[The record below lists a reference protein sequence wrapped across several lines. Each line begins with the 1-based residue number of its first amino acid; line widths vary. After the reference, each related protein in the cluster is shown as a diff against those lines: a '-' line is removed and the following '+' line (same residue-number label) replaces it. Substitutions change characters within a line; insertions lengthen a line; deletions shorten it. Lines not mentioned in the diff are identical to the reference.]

1 MSTGDLKDLT
11 QRVEQIEADLA
22 QLKLDNAK
30 GKVANALG
38 EIRSK
43 EDLEKLRLALKA
55 LISKQFESAKS
66 AEPSKQQPIRMQAN
80 QFQAYANTEIGVHK
94 ATLDEAELDRQLQ
107 SEAVDVTLPPVKP
120 RLGAIHPVSQVMEEL
135 AAIFGEMGFSVEE
148 GPDIETDFNNFTAL
162 NFPPNH
168 PARETHDTFFMDAR
182 DEKGDRRVLRTHTSP
197 VQVRTML
204 KQKPPIRMICMGRTF
219 RKDSDATH
227 TPMFHQIEGLVIDET
242 TSMADLKSVLI
253 AAIKAFF
260 EVDDVRLRFRP
271 HHFPFTEPSAEVDVG
286 CDRSGGTIKIG
297 AGDDWLEIL
306 GSGMVHPN
314 VLRNCGVDPE
324 KYQGYAFGM
333 GIDRLAMLKYG
344 MPDLRPF
351 FDADVRWLKHYGF
364 SPYLLPGL
372 AQGVG

>member
-1 MSTGDLKDLT
+1 MSNSDLQSLEREVLARAEAANDEASLEALRVELFGKQGSISALMKNLGSMSPDERKTYGAALNVLKDKIT
-11 QRVEQIEADLA
+11 ETIVTKKAALA
-22 QLKLDNAK
+22 
-30 GKVANALG
+30 
-38 EIRSK
+38 
-43 EDLEKLRLALKA
+43 
-55 LISKQFESAKS
+55 
-66 AEPSKQQPIRMQAN
+66 
-80 QFQAYANTEIGVHK
+80 
-94 ATLDEAELDRQLQ
+94 EAELDRQLQ

-120 RLGAIHPVSQVMEEL
+120 RLGTIHPVSQVMEEL
-135 AAIFGEMGFSVEE
+135 AQIFGEMGFALEE

-162 NFPPNH
+162 NFPPKH
-168 PARETHDTFFMDAR
+168 PARETHDTFFMNAR
-182 DEKGDRRVLRTHTSP
+182 DEKGERKVLRTHTSP

-242 TSMADLKSVLI
+242 STMADLKSVLI
-253 AAIKAFF
+253 AAIKAYF

-286 CDRSGGTIKIG
+286 CDRSGGQIKIG
-297 AGDDWLEIL
+297 TGEDWLEIL
-306 GSGMVHPN
+306 GCGMVHPN
-314 VLRNCGVDPE
+314 VLKQCGLDSE

-344 MPDLRPF
+344 MPDLRDF
-351 FDADVRWLKHYGF
+351 FAADTRWLKHYGF

>member
-1 MSTGDLKDLT
+1 MDAQTTDLHALETDLMGRIAAASDEASLEALRVEALGKQGVISQLMRTLGQMAPEQRQAMGPKLNGLKD
-11 QRVEQIEADLA
+11 RVTEAIVTKKAALA
-22 QLKLDNAK
+22 
-30 GKVANALG
+30 
-38 EIRSK
+38 
-43 EDLEKLRLALKA
+43 
-55 LISKQFESAKS
+55 
-66 AEPSKQQPIRMQAN
+66 
-80 QFQAYANTEIGVHK
+80 
-94 ATLDEAELDRQLQ
+94 EASLDRQLRA
-107 SEAVDVTLPPVKP
+107 EAVDVTLPPVRP

-135 AAIFGEMGFSVEE
+135 ARIFGEMGFTVEE

-168 PARETHDTFFMDAR
+168 PAREQHDTFFLGR
-182 DEKGDRRVLRTHTSP
+182 DVRNDPSPDTAAAQAANPDRKLLRTHTSP

-242 TSMADLKSVLI
+242 TSMADLKGVLM
-253 AAIKAFF
+253 AFAKAFF
-260 EVDDVRLRFRP
+260 EVDDVKVRFRP
-271 HHFPFTEPSAEVDVG
+271 HHFPFTEPSAEVDIG

-297 AGDDWLEIL
+297 QGDDWLEIL

-314 VLRNCGVDPE
+314 VLKNCGIDPE

-333 GIDRLAMLKYG
+333 GVDRLAMLKYG
-344 MPDLRPF
+344 MPDLRDF
-351 FDADVRWLKHYGF
+351 FAADTRWLKHYGF

>member
-1 MSTGDLKDLT
+1 MTATNYDLAELELT
-11 QRVEQIEADLA
+11 LMGRLEAANDEAAIEAVRVE
-22 QLKLDNAK
+22 
-30 GKVANALG
+30 ALG
-38 EIRSK
+38 KQGAISVLMKNLGSMSPEERKTFGAALNGVKDKVSEAILMK
-43 EDLEKLRLALKA
+43 KAALA
-55 LISKQFESAKS
+55 
-66 AEPSKQQPIRMQAN
+66 
-80 QFQAYANTEIGVHK
+80 
-94 ATLDEAELDRQLQ
+94 EAALDRKLQ
-107 SEAVDVTLPPVKP
+107 SEALDVTLPPVKA
-120 RLGAIHPVSQVMEEL
+120 RLGLVHPVSQVMEEM
-135 AAIFGEMGFSVEE
+135 AQIFGEMGFSVEE

-162 NFPPNH
+162 NFPRNH
-168 PARETHDTFFMDAR
+168 PAREMQDTFFMNAV
-182 DEKGDRRVLRTHTSP
+182 DEHGEAKVLRTHTSP

-204 KQKPPIRMICMGRTF
+204 RQKPPIRMVCMGRTF

-242 TSMADLKSVLI
+242 TTMADLKSVLI

-286 CDRSGGTIKIG
+286 CDKSGGQIRIG

-314 VLRNCGVDPE
+314 VLKNCGIDPE
-324 KYQGYAFGM
+324 KHQGYAFGM

-344 MPDLRPF
+344 MPDLRDF
-351 FDADVRWLKHYGF
+351 FSADMRWLKHYGF
-364 SPYLLPGL
+364 NPYLLPGL

>member
-1 MSTGDLKDLT
+1 MTATTDLETLERDLLARVAAANDEAALEALRVEALGKQGSVSALMKNLGSMSPEERKEFGPKLNGLKD
-11 QRVEQIEADLA
+11 RVTEAIVVKKATLAEAALDA
-22 QLKLDNAK
+22 QLKA
-30 GKVANALG
+30 
-38 EIRSK
+38 
-43 EDLEKLRLALKA
+43 
-55 LISKQFESAKS
+55 
-66 AEPSKQQPIRMQAN
+66 
-80 QFQAYANTEIGVHK
+80 
-94 ATLDEAELDRQLQ
+94 
-107 SEAVDVTLPPVKP
+107 EAVDVTLPPVRP
-120 RLGAIHPVSQVMEEL
+120 RLGTIHPVSQVMEEL
-135 AAIFGEMGFSVEE
+135 AQIFGEMGFSVEE
-148 GPDIETDFNNFTAL
+148 GPDIESDFNNFTAL
-162 NFPPNH
+162 NFPPKH

-182 DEKGDRRVLRTHTSP
+182 DERGERKVLRTHTSP

-242 TSMADLKSVLI
+242 STMADLKSVLI
-253 AAIKAFF
+253 AAIKAYF
-260 EVDDVRLRFRP
+260 EVDDVKLRFRP

-286 CDRSGGTIKIG
+286 CDRSGGQIKIG

-314 VLRNCGVDPE
+314 VLANCGIDPE

-344 MPDLRPF
+344 MNDLRAF
-351 FDADVRWLKHYGF
+351 FDADTRWLKHYGF

-372 AQGVG
+372 AQGLG

>member
-1 MSTGDLKDLT
+1 MTTDLQSLERDLLARTAAANDEASLEALRVEALGKQGAISALMRNLGQMSPDERKSYGAALNVLKDKVTETILT
-11 QRVEQIEADLA
+11 
-22 QLKLDNAK
+22 K
-30 GKVANALG
+30 
-38 EIRSK
+38 
-43 EDLEKLRLALKA
+43 
-55 LISKQFESAKS
+55 
-66 AEPSKQQPIRMQAN
+66 
-80 QFQAYANTEIGVHK
+80 K
-94 ATLDEAELDRQLQ
+94 ATLAEAALDRQLQ
-107 SEAVDVTLPPVKP
+107 SEAVDVTLPPVRP
-120 RLGAIHPVSQVMEEL
+120 RLGTIHPVSQVMEEL
-135 AAIFGEMGFSVEE
+135 ARIFGEMGFAVEE

-162 NFPPNH
+162 NFPKNH
-168 PARETHDTFFMDAR
+168 PARETQDTFFLDAKSEDGER
-182 DEKGDRRVLRTHTSP
+182 KVLRTHTSP

-242 TSMADLKSVLI
+242 SSMADLKSVLI
-253 AAIKAFF
+253 AALKAYF
-260 EVDDVRLRFRP
+260 EIDDVRLRFRP

-286 CDRSGGTIKIG
+286 CDRSGGTVKIG

-314 VLRNCGVDPE
+314 VLKNCGIDPE
-324 KYQGYAFGM
+324 RYQGYAFGM

-344 MPDLRPF
+344 MPDLRDF
-351 FDADVRWLKHYGF
+351 FAADTRWLKHYGF

>member
-1 MSTGDLKDLT
+1 MNAQTIDLKGL
-11 QRVEQIEADLA
+11 EADLEA
-22 QLKLDNAK
+22 RITA
-30 GKVANALG
+30 ANDEASLEALRVDALG
-38 EIRSK
+38 KSGSIS
-43 EDLEKLRLALKA
+43 ALMKNLGAMSPDERKTFGAALNVLKDKITEAIVTKKA
-55 LISKQFESAKS
+55 AM
-66 AEPSKQQPIRMQAN
+66 AEVA
-80 QFQAYANTEIGVHK
+80 
-94 ATLDEAELDRQLQ
+94 LDRQLQ
-107 SEAVDVTLPPVKP
+107 SEAVDVTLPPVRP
-120 RLGAIHPVSQVMEEL
+120 RLGTIHPVSQVMEEL
-135 AAIFGEMGFSVEE
+135 ARIFGEMGFAVEE

-168 PARETHDTFFMDAR
+168 PARETQDTFFLDAR
-182 DEKGDRRVLRTHTSP
+182 DEKGERKVLRTHTSP

-219 RKDSDATH
+219 RKDWDATH

-253 AAIKAFF
+253 AALKAYF

-314 VLRNCGVDPE
+314 VLKNCGIDPD

-344 MPDLRPF
+344 MPDLRDLF
-351 FDADVRWLKHYGF
+351 ANDTRWLKHYGF

>member
-1 MSTGDLKDLT
+1 MDALTNDLEALETTLLARVEAAGDDSALEALRVEALGKQGSVSALMKNLGAMSPDERKAFGPKLNGLKDKLT
-11 QRVEQIEADLA
+11 EAIVTKKASFAEAALEA
-22 QLKLDNAK
+22 QLKA
-30 GKVANALG
+30 
-38 EIRSK
+38 
-43 EDLEKLRLALKA
+43 
-55 LISKQFESAKS
+55 
-66 AEPSKQQPIRMQAN
+66 
-80 QFQAYANTEIGVHK
+80 
-94 ATLDEAELDRQLQ
+94 
-107 SEAVDVTLPPVKP
+107 EAVDVTLPPVRP

-135 AAIFGEMGFSVEE
+135 ARIFGEMGFSVEE

-162 NFPPNH
+162 NFPPKH
-168 PARETHDTFFMDAR
+168 PARETHDTFFMAR
-182 DEKGDRRVLRTHTSP
+182 TGADQEQKVLRTHTSP

-253 AAIKAFF
+253 AAIKAYF

-286 CDRSGGTIKIG
+286 CDRSGGQIRIG
-297 AGDDWLEIL
+297 AGEDWLEIL

-314 VLRNCGVDPE
+314 VLRNCGIDPE

-344 MPDLRPF
+344 MPDLRDF
-351 FDADVRWLKHYGF
+351 FAADTRWLKHYGF

>member
-1 MSTGDLKDLT
+1 MNASTTDTEALERDLMARIAAAGDDAALEALRVEALGKQGSISGLMKTLGSMSPDERKAFGPKLNALKDKVT
-11 QRVEQIEADLA
+11 EAIVTKKAAFAEAALDA
-22 QLKLDNAK
+22 QLKA
-30 GKVANALG
+30 
-38 EIRSK
+38 
-43 EDLEKLRLALKA
+43 
-55 LISKQFESAKS
+55 
-66 AEPSKQQPIRMQAN
+66 
-80 QFQAYANTEIGVHK
+80 
-94 ATLDEAELDRQLQ
+94 
-107 SEAVDVTLPPVKP
+107 EAVDVTLPPVKP
-120 RLGAIHPVSQVMEEL
+120 RIGTIHPVSRVMEEL
-135 AAIFGEMGFSVEE
+135 AQIFGEMGFTVEE

-162 NFPPNH
+162 NFPPKH
-168 PARETHDTFFMDAR
+168 PAREMHDTFFMNATDEQGAR
-182 DEKGDRRVLRTHTSP
+182 KVLRTHTSP

-204 KQKPPIRMICMGRTF
+204 KQKPPIRMICMGRTY
-219 RKDSDATH
+219 RCDSDATH

-242 TSMADLKSVLI
+242 TSMADLKSVLV

-286 CDRSGGTIKIG
+286 CDRSGGQVKIG
-297 AGDDWLEIL
+297 AGEDWLEIL

-314 VLRNCGVDPE
+314 VLRNCGIDPE

-344 MPDLRPF
+344 MPDLRDF
-351 FDADVRWLKHYGF
+351 FAADTRWLKHYGF

>member
-1 MSTGDLKDLT
+1 MNANTTDLEALERDLVARAEAANDEASLEALRVELFGRQGSISALMKNLGSMSPDERKTFGAALNVLKDK
-11 QRVEQIEADLA
+11 I
-22 QLKLDNAK
+22 
-30 GKVANALG
+30 
-38 EIRSK
+38 
-43 EDLEKLRLALKA
+43 
-55 LISKQFESAKS
+55 
-66 AEPSKQQPIRMQAN
+66 
-80 QFQAYANTEIGVHK
+80 TEIIVTKK
-94 ATLDEAELDRQLQ
+94 AGLAEAALDRQLQ

-120 RLGAIHPVSQVMEEL
+120 RLGTIHPVSQVMEEL
-135 AAIFGEMGFSVEE
+135 AQIFGEMGFALEE

-162 NFPPNH
+162 NFPPKH
-168 PARETHDTFFMDAR
+168 PARETHDTFFMNAR
-182 DEKGDRRVLRTHTSP
+182 DEKGERKVLRTHTSP

-242 TSMADLKSVLI
+242 STMADLKSVLI
-253 AAIKAFF
+253 AAIKAYF

-271 HHFPFTEPSAEVDVG
+271 HFPFTEPSAEVDVG
-286 CDRSGGTIKIG
+286 CDRSGGQIKIG
-297 AGDDWLEIL
+297 TGEDWLEIL
-306 GSGMVHPN
+306 GCGMVHPN
-314 VLRNCGVDPE
+314 VLKQCGLDPE

-344 MPDLRPF
+344 MPDLRDF
-351 FDADVRWLKHYGF
+351 FAADTRWLKHYGF